1 MLEKIEPMEFIEDDE
16 IIRLFHERKRE
27 QEAFRLLVN
36 KYKER
41 LYWHIRK
48 IVINHDDTDDLLQN
62 VFVKIWQG
70 LQEFRND
77 SKLYTWMYRIATNE
91 SLNFLNEKSRKVYGN
106 SDEISV
112 YLENTLESDTYF
124 SGDKIQKELQRAILT
139 LSERQRLIFNMKYFD
154 ELTGRITGRIEKQK
168 EVKKSSSLRGL
179 KPYMGLVA
187 IFFLAL
193 MVVQILFPG
202 AKNTDLP
209 DIEGENA
216 IVQEMEAE
224 DIFDSQFNPT
234 NEEIIEYLAS
244 EVDNYEMILAGI
256 Y

>member
-124 SGDKIQKELQRAILT
+124 SGDKIQKEMCIRDRMGVVMRYEAGRKNRRVGKKLT
-139 LSERQRLIFNMKYFD
+139 LCEQRGELFSWGEALSAER
-154 ELTGRITGRIEKQK
+154 
-168 EVKKSSSLRGL
+168 
-179 KPYMGLVA
+179 
-187 IFFLAL
+187 
-193 MVVQILFPG
+193 
-202 AKNTDLP
+202 
-209 DIEGENA
+209 
-216 IVQEMEAE
+216 
-224 DIFDSQFNPT
+224 
-234 NEEIIEYLAS
+234 
-244 EVDNYEMILAGI
+244 
-256 Y
+256 

>member
-112 YLENTLESDTYF
+112 YLENTLGAAPRPKDMCTKRVRRRR
-124 SGDKIQKELQRAILT
+124 G
-139 LSERQRLIFNMKYFD
+139 RQMRY
-154 ELTGRITGRIEKQK
+154 
-168 EVKKSSSLRGL
+168 
-179 KPYMGLVA
+179 
-187 IFFLAL
+187 
-193 MVVQILFPG
+193 ILFSWPS
-202 AKNTDLP
+202 D
-209 DIEGENA
+209 
-216 IVQEMEAE
+216 V
-224 DIFDSQFNPT
+224 
-234 NEEIIEYLAS
+234 
-244 EVDNYEMILAGI
+244 
-256 Y
+256 